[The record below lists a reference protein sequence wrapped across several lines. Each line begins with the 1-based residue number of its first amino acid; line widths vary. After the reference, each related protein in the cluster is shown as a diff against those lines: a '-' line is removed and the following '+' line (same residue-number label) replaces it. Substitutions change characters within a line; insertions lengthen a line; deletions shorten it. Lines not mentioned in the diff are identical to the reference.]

1 MIHILDYKSA
11 TFDFN
16 PEILLQYVDLPRIF
30 QKFVSETDYV
40 KEKLKKDGLIN
51 YQQVSYENKF
61 TVNKLSEYIEKNSDI
76 SLLFCN
82 IDIFEEFEITPNY
95 FFTNISKKY
104 PHIKFIVSS
113 DETFFKFTKTEYKQ
127 DNVFY
132 ILNALSSPYSFVD
145 DVNAITNFSSYYIM
159 NDYLQEDYC
168 KFIKGLSLT
177 SNRIVKDKK
186 YNFYNG
192 VHKPHR
198 LKCYEL
204 IKNNDLLD
212 EGYFS
217 YADFAYLSKEKE
229 YNQEFME
236 FFNMKSEKEYEDY
249 LSTFQIPLFYD
260 TEKSDPNIFVAF
272 AIPPQTSFQSYIS
285 ITTETHF
292 YCEGTPND
300 MILSEKA
307 FKPFYGMTIPLI
319 IGQPIGLKYLKDL
332 GFDLFEDFFD
342 VKPTYTKKD
351 TFEQLD
357 KNLKKIKSSSKKE
370 IHDFYFKNYHRV
382 QNNFDVLTERL
393 KERDIENLNNFLNA

>member
-357 KNLKKIKSSSKKE
+357 KNLKKIKSLSKEE

>member
-40 KEKLKKDGLIN
+40 KEKLEKDGLIN
-51 YQQVSYENKF
+51 YQQVSDENKF

-204 IKNNDLLD
+204 IKKNDLLH

>member
-113 DETFFKFTKTEYKQ
+113 DETFFKFTKTEHKQ

-357 KNLKKIKSSSKKE
+357 KNLKKIKSLSKEE